1 MDLMKQRLKV
11 AIVIVATFCMAMPH
25 LYGQP
30 YRLPLNLAPSLSG
43 NFGELRATHFHGGLD
58 FRVGGVSGAPVY
70 SVYEGYISRVSVS
83 PSGYGHAVYIQ
94 HPNGRTTVYGHL
106 MAFSPAVEKWVRKN
120 QYEKESFAVS
130 LVPDSTLFRVKKGDL
145 IGKAGNTGSSGGP
158 HLHFEIR
165 NSATEITLDPAKECG
180 YSIPDAIAP
189 AIERISL
196 YGISGSKSLPVR
208 AFIKSFTPAE
218 KIVSAVE
225 VSDTFYL
232 AVGAIDRMNGSGAK
246 FAVYAYRYYL
256 DNEQIFSFN
265 TAGISF
271 EKGRYINSILE
282 YPQKENFNRSM
293 VKSWVEPGSALRGNI
308 TSKNDGLFVLLDDI
322 EHTVRVELEDN
333 SGNKTTKSFR
343 VKRNSCLK
351 PALLDSAA
359 LAKGMIMPWYI
370 PNVWERGS
378 VKIELPV
385 GSLYSSVLFVSDSIE
400 QSAVGFPVWN
410 LHSSSTP
417 VHAGARISVR
427 ANVPSELREK
437 AFIASVSE
445 NGRLSYR
452 GGEWRGERLETG
464 LGHFGRYTIS
474 YDTIQ
479 PKVIA
484 SFKEGANIAG
494 GKSLRFTI
502 FDEMSG
508 ISSYC
513 VTVEGKW
520 VLASYDPKT
529 RSLVADLGNAQ
540 LQRGRRYRAEISVTD
555 NRNNITTL
563 TREFIW

>member
-1 MDLMKQRLKV
+1 MNLMKQRLKV
-11 AIVIVATFCMAMPH
+11 AIVIVATFCMTVPQI
-25 LYGQP
+25 YGQS
-30 YRLPLNLAPSLSG
+30 YRLPLNLTPSLSG

-106 MAFSPAVEKWVRKN
+106 MAFSPAVEQWVRKN
-120 QYEKESFAVS
+120 QYEKESFSVT
-130 LVPDSTLFRVKKGDL
+130 LVPDSTMFRVKKGDL

-189 AIERISL
+189 VIERISL

-208 AFIKSFTPAE
+208 SFIKSFTPAE
-218 KIVSAVE
+218 KIISAIE
-225 VSDTFYL
+225 VADTFYL
-232 AVGAIDRMNGSGAK
+232 AVGAIDRMNGSGAR
-246 FAVYAYRYYL
+246 FAVHAYRFYL

-265 TAGISF
+265 TSGISF

-308 TSKNDGLFVLLDDI
+308 TSKNEGLFVLLDDI
-322 EHTVRVELEDN
+322 EHTIRVELEDN

-343 VKRNSCLK
+343 VKRNFRLN
-351 PALLDSAA
+351 PALPDSAA

-385 GSLYSSVLFVSDSIE
+385 GSLYSSILFAADSVSSY
-400 QSAVGFPVWN
+400 AGGFPVWN

-417 VHAGARISVR
+417 LHSGARISVK
-427 ANVPSELREK
+427 ANVPSQFREK
-437 AFIASVSE
+437 AFIAYVSE

-452 GGEWRGERLETG
+452 GGEWKGERLESG
-464 LGHFGRYTIS
+464 FSQFGKYTIS

-479 PKVIA
+479 PKVVPA
-484 SFKEGANIAG
+484 FKEGANIAG

-508 ISSYC
+508 VSSYR
-513 VTVEGKW
+513 VTIDGKW

-529 RSLVADLGNAQ
+529 RSLVADLSTAR
-540 LQRGRRYRAEISVTD
+540 LQRGKRYKTEISVTD
-555 NRNNITTL
+555 NRNNVTTL

>member
-1 MDLMKQRLKV
+1 MDLIKQQLKV
-11 AIVIVATFCMAMPH
+11 AILIVATFCMAMPH

-30 YRLPLNLAPSLSG
+30 YRLPLNLTPSLSG

-58 FRVGGVSGAPVY
+58 FRVGGVSGAHVY
-70 SVYEGYISRVSVS
+70 SVYDGYISRVSVS

-106 MAFSPAVEKWVRKN
+106 MSFSPAVEQWVRRN

-130 LVPDSTLFRVKKGDL
+130 LVPDSTLFRVRKGDL

-208 AFIKSFTPAE
+208 SFIKSFTPAE
-218 KIVSAVE
+218 KIVSAIE

-246 FAVYAYRYYL
+246 FAVHAYRYYL

-265 TAGISF
+265 TSGISF

-282 YPQKENFNRSM
+282 YPQKENFGRSM

-343 VKRNSCLK
+343 VKRNSRLK
-351 PALLDSAA
+351 PALPDSAA

-385 GSLYSSVLFVSDSIE
+385 GSLYSSVLFVSDSVE
-400 QSAVGFPVWN
+400 QSAGGFPVWN
-410 LHSSSTP
+410 LHNSSTP

-427 ANVPSELREK
+427 ASVPLKLREK

-452 GGEWRGERLETG
+452 GGEWRGDRLETG

-479 PKVIA
+479 PVVSA
-484 SFKEGANIAG
+484 AFKEGANIAG

-508 ISSYC
+508 ISSYR
-513 VTVEGKW
+513 VTIEGKW

-529 RSLVADLGNAQ
+529 RSLVADLSNAQ

-563 TREFIW
+563 SREFIW

>member
-1 MDLMKQRLKV
+1 MDFMKQRLKV
-11 AIVIVATFCMAMPH
+11 AIVIVATFCMVMPQ
-25 LYGQP
+25 LYGQT
-30 YRLPLNLAPSLSG
+30 YRLPLNLTPSLSG

-58 FRVGGVSGAPVY
+58 FRVGGVSGAPVH
-70 SVYEGYISRVSVS
+70 SVYDGYISRVSVS

-106 MAFSPAVEKWVRKN
+106 MSFSPALEKWVRKS
-120 QYEKESFAVS
+120 QYERESFAVS

-180 YSIPDAIAP
+180 FSIPDVISP
-189 AIERISL
+189 VIERISL
-196 YGISGSKSLPVR
+196 YAISGSKSLPVR
-208 AFIKSFTPAE
+208 AFIKSFAPSE
-218 KIVSAVE
+218 KIVSAIE

-246 FAVYAYRYYL
+246 FAVHAYRYYL

-282 YPQKENFNRSM
+282 FPQKENFNRSM
-293 VKSWVEPGSALRGNI
+293 VKSWVEPGTALRDNI
-308 TSKNDGLFVLLDDI
+308 SSKNEGLFVLPDDI
-322 EHTVRVELEDN
+322 EHTVRIELEDN

-343 VKRNSCLK
+343 VKRNSSLK
-351 PALLDSAA
+351 PALPDSAY

-385 GSLYSSVLFVSDSIE
+385 GALYSSILFVADSVS
-400 QSAVGFPVWN
+400 SAGGFPVWN

-445 NGRLSYR
+445 KDRLSYR

-479 PKVIA
+479 PKVVPA
-484 SFKEGANIAG
+484 FKEGANIAG

-508 ISSYC
+508 ISSYR
-513 VTVEGKW
+513 VTIEGKW

-529 RSLVADLGNAQ
+529 RSLVADLGSAR